1 MIPRSKWT
9 GTDWLDKAGSEELG
23 RRVALYW
30 LERERSECAKEGIA
44 PDGRYS
50 VKMSVEGSRGEK
62 QTGDRRGEL
71 WGARSDMVNGLPK
84 GWLKEEKL

>member
-9 GTDWLDKAGSEELG
+9 GTDWLEKAGSEELG
-23 RRVALYW
+23 RRIALYW
-30 LERERSECAKEGIA
+30 RERG
-44 PDGRYS
+44 YQ
-50 VKMSVEGSRGEK
+50 VKMSVEGSKGEK

-84 GWLKEEKL
+84 GWLKEKPLP